1 MVKTL
6 ILQIDD
12 ATKFQQILNLA
23 KRLKVPFRFD
33 TSTNVLPETDNIVWH
48 WDDCENAAYELSLET
63 FAEDWNS
70 EADKVWD
77 TV

>member
-1 MVKTL
+1 MTRTL

-12 ATKFQQILNLA
+12 TSKFDQILNLA

-33 TSTNVLPETDNIVWH
+33 TSPPVSAETDNVVWH
-48 WDDCENAAYELSLET
+48 WDDCEDAAYALSLEV

>member
-33 TSTNVLPETDNIVWH
+33 TPTNVLPETDNIVWH
-48 WDDCENAAYELSLET
+48 WDNCENAAYELSLET

-70 EADKVWD
+70 EAYKVWD